1 MFMEDY
7 EEYCKH
13 SKLLTELYAKSKE
26 LKSLEN
32 SQTMEKKQSTEEKRE
47 NPQKKENANNK
58 KKWIKRI

>member
-13 SKLLTELYAKSKE
+13 SKLLTQLYALPKE

-32 SQTMEKKQSTEEKRE
+32 NSMKEHGNSGGMED
-47 NPQKKENANNK
+47 
-58 KKWIKRI
+58 